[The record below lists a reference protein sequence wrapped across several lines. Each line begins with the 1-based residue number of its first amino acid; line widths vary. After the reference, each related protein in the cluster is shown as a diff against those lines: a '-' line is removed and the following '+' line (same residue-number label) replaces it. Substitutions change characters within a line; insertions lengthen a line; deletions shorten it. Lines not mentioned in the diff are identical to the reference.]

1 MPSAGFS
8 AVQIHSGGR
17 RMMDFPRSAVW
28 SLCCHSVCAISLLCL
43 LLIPQFQIVL
53 LCCEDF
59 WGWFPQRLPQE
70 IHIAQK
76 KLLEKHQITSTLST
90 LHCKEGRLYSRP
102 HLLGSCSTLGNA
114 AALFPLSSSERTVG
128 VEMC

>member
-1 MPSAGFS
+1 
-8 AVQIHSGGR
+8 
-17 RMMDFPRSAVW
+17 MDFPRSAVW
-28 SLCCHSVCAISLLCL
+28 SLCCHSVRAISLLCL